1 MYGFLSQFF
10 YEMKNN
16 NNIFFLFFIFPC
28 VIEYP
33 MISRVMN
40 VVNTLIIDLGD
51 FFACFLLVFCSKS
64 LKTCSSSSFIFRGVI
79 YDFFKKFWL
88 IPFELQKEGKLHY
101 RTAKVQKSRKT

>member
-1 MYGFLSQFF
+1 MF
-10 YEMKNN
+10 
-16 NNIFFLFFIFPC
+16 
-28 VIEYP
+28 
-33 MISRVMN
+33 SRVMN